1 MKSQRHSRKEFITIL
16 FVSNTGGKNKE
27 YHIARPLYNLFRFV
41 PFIIA
46 AGFLTM
52 AAFLYFNYKELATL
66 RTQLE
71 PYRKQIEQLETSQE
85 SLSAENT
92 RLIAENEQLKQEAEA
107 DEASTV
113 EETQPEENPYQ
124 DAPDGYPYTGAGGML
139 VSSYSEQQPYMSI
152 NTHTDGE
159 IIAAGDGTVIS
170 VGADD
175 TYPIIVEIQ
184 HENGYITRYASRQ
197 AAQTQLQENTQVKTG
212 DTLFT
217 ITVDD
222 TQFDYQI
229 VFENEPID
237 PLLVIE
243 AKG

>member
-85 SLSAENT
+85 SLSAEN
-92 RLIAENEQLKQEAEA
+92 EA
-107 DEASTV
+107 DC
-113 EETQPEENPYQ
+113 
-124 DAPDGYPYTGAGGML
+124 
-139 VSSYSEQQPYMSI
+139 
-152 NTHTDGE
+152 
-159 IIAAGDGTVIS
+159 
-170 VGADD
+170 
-175 TYPIIVEIQ
+175 
-184 HENGYITRYASRQ
+184 
-197 AAQTQLQENTQVKTG
+197 
-212 DTLFT
+212 
-217 ITVDD
+217 
-222 TQFDYQI
+222 
-229 VFENEPID
+229 
-237 PLLVIE
+237 
-243 AKG
+243 

>member
-1 MKSQRHSRKEFITIL
+1 MKPQRHSRKEFITIL

-27 YHIARPLYNLFRFV
+27 YHIARPLYNLLRFV
-41 PFIIA
+41 PLLIV
-46 AGFLTM
+46 
-52 AAFLYFNYKELATL
+52 AAFLIMGGLLYFNHKELATL
-66 RTQLE
+66 QTQLE
-71 PYRKQIEQLETSQE
+71 PYQKQIEQLETTQE

-92 RLIAENEQLKQEAEA
+92 RLIAENEQLKQEAEKE
-107 DEASTV
+107 EASTA

-139 VSSYSEQQPYMSI
+139 ISSYSEQQPYMSI
-152 NTHTDGE
+152 NTHTEGE

-170 VGADD
+170 VGSDD
-175 TYPIIVEIQ
+175 TYPLIVEIQ
-184 HENGYITRYASRQ
+184 HENGYITRYSSRE

-229 VFENEPID
+229 IFENEPID